1 MPTVSLAIGGPAA
14 LGLGLC
20 KHVLPAEPSC
30 TIHCCMHINYSFII
44 DITVRHQSFHHR
56 RAFIAGSVTV
66 TVTVAKAVNAGNM
79 SQLNCNNTAGVAQ
92 VMPSHSSN
100 YATMDSPTMVTT
112 SAAARS

>member
-1 MPTVSLAIGGPAA
+1 MPTVSSAIGGPAA
-14 LGLGLC
+14 LSPGLR

-30 TIHCCMHINYSFII
+30 TIRCCMHINYSFII

-56 RAFIAGSVTV
+56 RAFIAGSVSV
-66 TVTVAKAVNAGNM
+66 TVTIAEAADTGDM
-79 SQLNCNNTAGVAQ
+79 PQLNSNDTAGVTP

-100 YATMDSPTMVTT
+100 YATMDSPTMVTA